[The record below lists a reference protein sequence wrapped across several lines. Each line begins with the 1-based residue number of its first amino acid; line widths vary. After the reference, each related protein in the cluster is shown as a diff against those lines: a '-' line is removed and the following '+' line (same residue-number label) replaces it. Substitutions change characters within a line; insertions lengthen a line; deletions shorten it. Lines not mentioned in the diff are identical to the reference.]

1 VTPATG
7 TPAPDSAA
15 PLHRVPRGVRLRE
28 AALAALPALL
38 TATLLLVATQP
49 AYRTLLARGDGWSLY
64 AYQGLAQD
72 VQQYQVARLD
82 PVLAGDERR
91 DIRDRVLSSLYTPAQ
106 FEALRA
112 VESQGDARLANVRA
126 LLEQDTPASV
136 AAAARQAIQ
145 LNAQA
150 ENYANAQGRAYLGAF
165 AEMRRTLLLTALAT
179 GILSM
184 LLILRA
190 LGLWRSERERRARRE
205 ARQREALSLASH
217 ELRRPLQA
225 LLLASD
231 LLRQAETPEQRQHLL
246 GMVEDSALQLA
257 SRADLSRLDEL
268 YLDVTLRVAPT
279 DLRRLVERFAGGRVR
294 VRVPAG
300 PLIWAVDPGR
310 VRQILE
316 NLVENALKYSAG
328 PVEVTLGSPGNPAVA
343 SPQMTVRDHGPGISA
358 EQRARLFLPFERGPQ
373 GLTPGQGLGLSLARR
388 YARAHGGDVTL
399 EDAPGGGTLARL
411 TLGEPPLIDERRGG

>member
-1 VTPATG
+1 MTPGAH
-7 TPAPDSAA
+7 SRAA
-15 PLHRVPRGVRLRE
+15 NLHRVPLGVRLRE
-28 AALAALPALL
+28 ALLAALPALV
-38 TATLLLVATQP
+38 TVALLLVATQP
-49 AYRTLLARGDGWSLY
+49 AYQTLLARGDGWSLY
-64 AYQGLAQD
+64 AYMGLAQD

-82 PVLAGDERR
+82 PALDAAERR
-91 DIRDRVLSSLYTPAQ
+91 DIRDRALSSLHAPAQ
-106 FEALRA
+106 FAELRA
-112 VESQGDARLANVRA
+112 VEQQGDARLSSIRA

-136 AAAARQAIQ
+136 AAAARQAVQ

-150 ENYANAQGRAYLGAF
+150 ENHANAQGQAYLDAF
-165 AEMRRTLLLTALAT
+165 RSMRRALLFTALAT
-179 GILSM
+179 GVLSM

-231 LLRQAETPEQRQHLL
+231 LLRQAETPEQRQQLL

-257 SRADLSRLDEL
+257 NRADLSRLDDL

-279 DLRRLVERFAGGRVR
+279 DLRRLAERFAGGRVQ
-294 VRVPAG
+294 VRLPAQ
-300 PLIWAVDPGR
+300 PVIWPVDPGR

-328 PVEVTLGSPGNPAVA
+328 PVEVTVEVPVEAADEGTPNLPRI
-343 SPQMTVRDHGPGISA
+343 TVRDHGPGIPA
-358 EQRARLFLPFERGPQ
+358 DQRAQMFLPFERGPQ

-399 EDAPGGGTLARL
+399 EDAPGGGTLARV
-411 TLGEPPLIDERRGG
+411 TLGQPPLIDEQRG